1 MGLSET
7 EILRTIE
14 ASLGEKRTAMMKANA
29 CSKICGMLTAPG
41 RSWEWDEAFEH
52 ISQHFHPVAGK
63 PTHTIFQRKYRDS
76 ERLKIL
82 IRNAAAHPSTVK
94 LTLLTIDGVP
104 SGAPAV
110 QIGRQFR
117 ELIGEEDGQV
127 CLRIISE
134 EKGRLITAYPVS
146 MDDL

>member
-1 MGLSET
+1 MALSEI
-7 EILRTIE
+7 EILRRIE

-41 RSWEWDEAFEH
+41 RSWEWDKALEH
-52 ISQHFHPVAGK
+52 ISEHFRPMSGK
-63 PTHTIFQRKYRDS
+63 PAHTIFQRKYRDS
-76 ERLKIL
+76 DRLKVL
-82 IRNAAAHPSTVK
+82 IRNAAAHPSTMK
-94 LTLLTIDGVP
+94 LTLLTVDGIP
-104 SGAPAV
+104 SGAPAI
-110 QIGRQFR
+110 QISRQFR

-146 MDDL
+146 LEDL

>member
-1 MGLSET
+1 MALSEM
-7 EILRTIE
+7 EILRRIE

-52 ISQHFHPVAGK
+52 ISEHFRPIPAK

-76 ERLKIL
+76 ERLKGL

-94 LTLLTIDGVP
+94 LTLLTIDGIP
-104 SGAPAV
+104 SGAPAI

-117 ELIGEEDGQV
+117 ELIGEEDGQI

-134 EKGRLITAYPVS
+134 EKGRLITAYPIS
-146 MDDL
+146 MEGL